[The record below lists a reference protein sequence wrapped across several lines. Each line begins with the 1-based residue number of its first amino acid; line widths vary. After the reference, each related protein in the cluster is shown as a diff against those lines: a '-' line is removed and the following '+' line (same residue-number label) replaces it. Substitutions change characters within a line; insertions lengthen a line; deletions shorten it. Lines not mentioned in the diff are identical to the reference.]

1 MNLYHYLIRLGSSN
15 ISVPEDLY
23 CFLKMSENESQLKQD
38 MSNIDDYFSDDSE
51 FQQLIPEIEASI
63 INDTLHSDVGC
74 RELVPEIVVSMAD
87 DIIPESKF
95 YEGGETTYMMILN
108 EGDIVFDSQFY
119 EVLEEACTMIL
130 NEKDIVM
137 NTIHED

>member
-1 MNLYHYLIRLGSSN
+1 
-15 ISVPEDLY
+15 
-23 CFLKMSENESQLKQD
+23 MSEKELQSVQD
-38 MSNIDDYFSDDSE
+38 MVDMYDYFSDDSE

-95 YEGGETTYMMILN
+95 YEQDESTCMMILN

-119 EVLEEACTMIL
+119 EVLEEACAMIL
-130 NEKDIVM
+130 NEEDIVM
-137 NTIHED
+137 NAIHEE

>member
-1 MNLYHYLIRLGSSN
+1 
-15 ISVPEDLY
+15 
-23 CFLKMSENESQLKQD
+23 MSENERQSEQD
-38 MSNIDDYFSDDSE
+38 MGDMYDYFSDDSE

-63 INDTLHSDVGC
+63 LNENIHSDIGC
-74 RELVPEIVVSMAD
+74 RELVPENIISMVD
-87 DIIPESKF
+87 DIISESKF
-95 YEGGETTYMMILN
+95 YEGGETTCMMILN